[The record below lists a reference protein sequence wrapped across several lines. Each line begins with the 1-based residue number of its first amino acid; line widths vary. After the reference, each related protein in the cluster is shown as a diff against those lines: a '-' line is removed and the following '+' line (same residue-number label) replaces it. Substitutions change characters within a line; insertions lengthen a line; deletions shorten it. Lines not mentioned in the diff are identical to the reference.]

1 MVLALGPDMNPRL
14 LLLLPAVVLAACGFF
29 DGDDVDCTA
38 VQCTPC
44 ASPLVV
50 RLHFPQGQ
58 PRSEAVLEGLQ
69 GSCEGDGDLT
79 VCSISAN
86 RAGTFE
92 FDVQATGYQ
101 KVHLRKTVPETA
113 GEQCC
118 SCGYV
123 AQVVDVHLTP
133 E

>member
-1 MVLALGPDMNPRL
+1 MILALDPDMNPRL
-14 LLLLPAVVLAACGFF
+14 LVLLPVVALASCGLF
-29 DGDDVDCTA
+29 DGDDVDCA
-38 VQCTPC
+38 KVLCVPC
-44 ASPLVV
+44 GSPLVV
-50 RLHFPQGQ
+50 RLHFPEGQ
-58 PRSEAVLEGLQ
+58 PRTEAVLEGIQ
-69 GSCEGDGDLT
+69 GSCEADGDLT

-101 KVHLRKTVPETA
+101 KAHVLKTVPETK
-113 GEQCC
+113 GDPCC

-123 AQVVDVHLTP
+123 AQVVDVQLTP